1 MIIYP
6 FEIMWKDIT
15 KYIRKK
21 RNKINK
27 KNYASPQ
34 IKTYKSPNIKYIQ
47 RNISTEQFMKF
58 ESPWNL

>member
-6 FEIMWKDIT
+6 FETMWKDIT
-15 KYIRKK
+15 KYIRRKNIKK
-21 RNKINK
+21 YK
-27 KNYASPQ
+27 KKYASPQ

-58 ESPWNL
+58 ESPWIL

>member
-1 MIIYP
+1 MFIYP
-6 FEIMWKDIT
+6 FETMWKDIT

-21 RNKINK
+21 RNKINEK
-27 KNYASPQ
+27 KYVSPQ

-58 ESPWNL
+58 ESPWIL